1 MSNNE
6 QGNTERIIDYIR
18 QVNDDKLRLANA
30 NTFYAGLIFGMLGIM
45 TLWLMWNIAQ
55 WSMGL

>member
-18 QVNDDKLRLANA
+18 QVNDDKLRLATA
-30 NTFYAGLIFGMLGIM
+30 NTFYAGLIFGILAIG
-45 TLWLMWNIAQ
+45 TLWLIWNIAK
-55 WSMGL
+55 WGMGL